1 MAEGLSGRMLM
12 EHRDAQGQGVFTSR
26 AWRRLFE
33 IRGPLLHELILEFFS
48 TFRFGDAVLD
58 VDTTRA
64 LQRSQALKKVA
75 VTDLF
80 DPRGMDVGSVNI
92 LYLLARYLRL
102 FALGRKQGD
111 MISGAPGPERQQ
123 VVATGATKTSEDAPI
138 VDEDASVVL
147 APMQAPQLPPPIGG
161 PANTMAQRLGTK
173 VRLVR
178 GGRLWLKRSTR
189 RVERGVG

>member
-1 MAEGLSGRMLM
+1 MLRLY
-12 EHRDAQGQGVFTSR
+12 HR
-26 AWRRLFE
+26 
-33 IRGPLLHELILEFFS
+33 LIVCGIA
-48 TFRFGDAVLD
+48 R
-58 VDTTRA
+58 
-64 LQRSQALKKVA
+64 RSQALKKVA

-80 DPRGMDVGSVNI
+80 DPRRMDVGSVNI

-111 MISGAPGPERQQ
+111 MISGDLHEINMAELVRLQIYEELDDTWAWVAPGPERQQ
-123 VVATGATKTSEDAPI
+123 VVATSATETSEDAPI